1 MSHVERPARMATAT
15 PTVTRADQDQ
25 TPPDRPEPATLV
37 EFLARALNSTPAL
50 MDDLCRYLSGL
61 CEGCEYDQNDW
72 VNVPYDS
79 LSDLI
84 SAYRGAVA
92 LLKRAAAG

>member
-1 MSHVERPARMATAT
+1 MSHVDRPVRLATAT
-15 PTVTRADQDQ
+15 PTVTRVDQDQ
-25 TPPDRPEPATLV
+25 EGDRPEPATLV
-37 EFLARALNSTPAL
+37 EFLARALNSTPAQ
-50 MDDLCRYLSGL
+50 MDDSCRYLTNL